1 MRLSCGLPEAV
12 SAVSLRH
19 EISLLFAALLSYLFL
34 GEIHTL
40 NKILASTVSATGTLL
55 MD

>member
-1 MRLSCGLPEAV
+1 V
-12 SAVSLRH
+12 SAVSVRH
-19 EISLLFAALLSYLFL
+19 EISLLFAAALGYLFL

-40 NKILASTVSATGTLL
+40 SKILARTVSATGTLL

>member
-1 MRLSCGLPEAV
+1 V
-12 SAVSLRH
+12 RH
-19 EISLLFAALLSYLFL
+19 EISLLFATVLGYLFL

-40 NKILASTVSATGTLL
+40 SKILARTVSVTGTLL

>member
-1 MRLSCGLPEAV
+1 M
-12 SAVSLRH
+12 SAVSVRH
-19 EISLLFAALLSYLFL
+19 EINLLFAAVLGYLFL

-40 NKILASTVSATGTLL
+40 SKILARAVSATGTLL